1 MKVRERPAFTHSMH
15 GTFSNT
21 MWAGTPNWTWRGVPR
36 MTAKRHI
43 ECSVPVDRRF
53 GLVVG
58 LVVRRDRYSWTTNHD
73 RGKWTNAFSSSAC
86 RLSSTG
92 PGNPPCRHAKRDE
105 KGFILLY
112 RRWPVLPATCA
123 DAGCG
128 KSKPRRPA
136 AGRKLRVCPAPCA
149 AVRAVHR
156 RTTVQTLDCSLAS
169 GSTLQADRYNGWLD
183 LRPTFAWYKSRS
195 QANQLRRGERS
206 ETQPLSNAA
215 RQEV

>member
-1 MKVRERPAFTHSMH
+1 MRPHATDSLRRVIERRGRGQRMKVRERPAFTHSMH

-105 KGFILLY
+105 
-112 RRWPVLPATCA
+112 RVLSFCIVDGLFSRQHALMQ
-123 DAGCG
+123 DAGNQNLG
-128 KSKPRRPA
+128 VLLPVENYVFALLHAPQSARTSSHGRPDSGLFA
-136 AGRKLRVCPAPCA
+136 
-149 AVRAVHR
+149 
-156 RTTVQTLDCSLAS
+156 SLWQHAS
-169 GSTLQADRYNGWLD
+169 S
-183 LRPTFAWYKSRS
+183 
-195 QANQLRRGERS
+195 
-206 ETQPLSNAA
+206 
-215 RQEV
+215 